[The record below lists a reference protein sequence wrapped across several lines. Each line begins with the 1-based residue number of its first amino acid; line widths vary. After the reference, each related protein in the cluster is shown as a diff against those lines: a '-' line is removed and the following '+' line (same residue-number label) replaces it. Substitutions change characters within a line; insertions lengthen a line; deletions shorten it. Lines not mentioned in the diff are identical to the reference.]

1 MPEHSRSSFSS
12 VDFLNSVSSPSMA
25 SVAIG
30 EKRGQVVNQ
39 ARIGSKIFSP
49 SQLKSQR
56 LESRVMSYGYSS
68 GGILSKSVS
77 DIDDVARELLT
88 RLHGQ
93 RRTTAERA
101 RPILFIAHSLGG
113 VVVKQVS
120 HFDSIPQCI
129 TI

>member
-1 MPEHSRSSFSS
+1 
-12 VDFLNSVSSPSMA
+12 
-25 SVAIG
+25 
-30 EKRGQVVNQ
+30 
-39 ARIGSKIFSP
+39 
-49 SQLKSQR
+49 
-56 LESRVMSYGYSS
+56 MSYGYGS

-88 RLHGQ
+88 RLHGK